1 MKELNA
7 IQVEL
12 NAPKSRTNEY
22 AGFKFRSLEDIEEA
36 SKPLRLKYGCTLTF
50 NDEIVLIG
58 DRYYVKATAV
68 LKNAAGEVET
78 ATAFA
83 REQVSKKGLDEAQV
97 TGTASSYARKYAAC
111 ALFAIDDSRD
121 PDFLD
126 NRDEGQPKV
135 QPNVQPKAQQ
145 QAKPRSVFGPV
156 TTPKA
161 WASAL
166 ERART
171 TGDITRLHIA
181 DRYEVPDSV
190 WQKFTKEVNS

>member
-12 NAPKSRTNEY
+12 NAPKTRKNEY
-22 AGFKFRSLEDIEEA
+22 AGYKFRSLEDIEEA
-36 SKPLRLKYGCTLTF
+36 AKPLLQKHGCTLTF
-50 NDEIVLIG
+50 SDDIVLVG
-58 DRYYVKATAV
+58 DRYYVKATATV
-68 LKNAAGEVET
+68 TNAAGET
-78 ATAFA
+78 MSTTAFA
-83 REQVSKKGLDEAQV
+83 REQESKKGLDEAQV

-111 ALFAIDDSRD
+111 GLLAIDDNRD

-126 NRDEGQPKV
+126 NREEGQPKS
-135 QPNVQPKAQQ
+135 KA
-145 QAKPRSVFGPV
+145 AVAPAPTKARSVFGPQ

-171 TGDITRLHIA
+171 SGDITRIDIA
-181 DRYEVPDSV
+181 DRYEVPDDV
-190 WQKFTKEVNS
+190 WQKFTEAVNS